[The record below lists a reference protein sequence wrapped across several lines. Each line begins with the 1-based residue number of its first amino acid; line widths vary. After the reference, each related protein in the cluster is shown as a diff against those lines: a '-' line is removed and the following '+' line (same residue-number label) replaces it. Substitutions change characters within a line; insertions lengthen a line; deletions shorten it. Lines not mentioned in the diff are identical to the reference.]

1 MQLLRPRGIV
11 GIGKRRDTALARV
24 VDKHVDGAEGLLHGV
39 GKGCHLRGVE
49 HPEAFVIAAAQRH
62 GGAGFQQQFNGGQA
76 DAGGAA
82 RHDSRL
88 ASQIDHRHG
97 HSRNRLTTLPLAGR

>member
-49 HPEAFVIAAAQRH
+49 HVARCGKQRRVREAVAQ
-62 GGAGFQQQFNGGQA
+62 
-76 DAGGAA
+76 
-82 RHDSRL
+82 
-88 ASQIDHRHG
+88 
-97 HSRNRLTTLPLAGR
+97 TLFG